1 MDTVTP
7 IFTTL
12 AKTQLIIQEA
22 ITAIAQVII
31 SLISLSK
38 LFPQVKGSRVTP
50 SLEKRDISSQK
61 SDFPLGDEILSVLA
75 KYPKNIKK
83 LPYSITVYWP
93 IKYLEEG
100 QSLIA
105 EMTHKFGGVTCS
117 NNFMGTWENEA
128 LEIIPDDLLLIK
140 AFSNA
145 EGMKQHLEECLNRV
159 IFWGSICEQMEMAV
173 EISNM
178 KGSQFLLIPVF

>member
-12 AKTQLIIQEA
+12 AKTQLIIQQA

-38 LFPQVKGSRVTP
+38 HFPQVKGSRVTP
-50 SLEKRDISSQK
+50 SLENRDIS
-61 SDFPLGDEILSVLA
+61 GDEILSVLA

-100 QSLIA
+100 QSLIG

-117 NNFMGTWENEA
+117 NNFLGTWENEA
-128 LEIIPDDLLLIK
+128 QEIIPDELLLIK

-145 EGMKQHLEECLNRV
+145 EGMKEHLEECLDRV
-159 IFWGSICEQMEMAV
+159 IFWGRICEQMEMAV

-178 KGSQFLLIPVF
+178 KGSQFFLIPVF

>member
-1 MDTVTP
+1 METVTP

-38 LFPQVKGSRVTP
+38 HFPLIKASRVTP
-50 SLEKRDISSQK
+50 AVENRDISSQK
-61 SDFPLGDEILSVLA
+61 SDFTLGDEILSVLA
-75 KYPKNIKK
+75 KYPQKIEI

-93 IKYLEEG
+93 IKYLDEG
-100 QSLIA
+100 KSLIG
-105 EMTHKFGGVTCS
+105 EMTHQFGGVTCS

-128 LEIIPDDLLLIK
+128 QEIIPDDLLLIK

-159 IFWGSICEQMEMAV
+159 IFWGGICEQMEMAV

-178 KGSQFLLIPVF
+178 KGSQFLLIPVV